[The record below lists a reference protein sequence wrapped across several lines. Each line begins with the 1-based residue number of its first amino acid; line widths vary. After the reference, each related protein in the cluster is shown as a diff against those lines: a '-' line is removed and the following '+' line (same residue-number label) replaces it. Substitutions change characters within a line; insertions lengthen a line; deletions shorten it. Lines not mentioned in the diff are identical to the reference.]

1 VLAAAACRCPTIS
14 YFDFF
19 SSPLVCLVLF
29 GFVLFSFSQMNYG
42 LMQSSDGGKA
52 TPEIEWKRAEK

>member
-1 VLAAAACRCPTIS
+1 
-14 YFDFF
+14 
-19 SSPLVCLVLF
+19 LVLF